1 MRRSAA
7 SITPKVV
14 ISNNVCPQLPVLP
27 KTLSYLPE
35 LRWFGNNTI
44 AIAEIQAYRLYYG
57 IYAIVQRRLLW
68 RRKVMV
74 SPCCSETRRRIFNDP
89 VRGVAP

>member
-1 MRRSAA
+1 VRRSAA

-27 KTLSYLPE
+27 KTFSYLPE

-44 AIAEIQAYRLYYG
+44 AIAEIPGLSSVLWQLCHSTAEAVVATKG
-57 IYAIVQRRLLW
+57 DGPALLLG
-68 RRKVMV
+68 
-74 SPCCSETRRRIFNDP
+74 D
-89 VRGVAP
+89 APAHFQ